1 MRKSKIKNPRNSG
14 YTKLTKKGE
23 KLLASTW
30 PRQVLRA
37 EKVRCYDRF
46 CHLAKNEN
54 RRDVWI
60 EPLSSQQ
67 IIVIVIIASIVE

>member
-1 MRKSKIKNPRNSG
+1 MRE
-14 YTKLTKKGE
+14 KKTQDILSYQKRE
-23 KLLASTW
+23 RLLASTW
-30 PRQVLRA
+30 PRQVKRA

-46 CHLAKNEN
+46 CHLAKNEK

-67 IIVIVIIASIVE
+67 IIFIVIIASIAE